1 MPEDEVKPDDNL
13 VVGNELGTQEYS
25 IEEIE
30 ELEKLIQQQVIP
42 HEASNRVASAPE
54 NGKFVVYGHSS
65 SGVIV
70 ADDGSGVQDV
80 VDRVALGYFPSKTEA
95 ENFLSLSESI
105 VQSGE
110 SALDWWEGLTSVS
123 MDTYSASSIEELNSD
138 LSNSTLLQN
147 LLTSNSP
154 TINIPMLMDE
164 LCKVIVP
171 MAEDFID
178 GKKTEIE
185 LFNLQKAIDK
195 AKKALIRRL
204 VSLAY
209 QTACNASQ
217 KLRRMAASRIR
228 GILAEY
234 VADECIQE
242 LGNALDDLE
251 NPDNLLSAEE
261 FGSTMADIFNGAV
274 NPFGQIVNSVTSNAI
289 AGWKNVIEIY
299 SGLTDPNTKLRQ
311 MKSVQMAV
319 ACATEFACARS
330 KTFADSKLSEMAGSI
345 SDSIKKTMQGCLF
358 QQALQTT
365 KQFAPDSLPADIMN
379 RVSNLAQNGELM
391 DAYNVALAAGVDL
404 QGAPFRVQLPSA
416 SKWVSEIYG
425 DPYLFSPE
433 KPSNAQQVADYIVG
447 SLPSAEQLMTG
458 TVTEE
463 QMLDRAVA
471 ENWTLKDQSYAALQ
485 STLND
490 QNEYR
495 QQVINGTSN
504 TGKTVSYA
512 GGSIDANGNV
522 TVEWNEDGTMK
533 TVENVAP
540 MVKPKV

>member
-13 VVGNELGTQEYS
+13 IVGNELGTQEYS

-30 ELEKLIQQQVIP
+30 ALEKLIQQQVVP

-95 ENFLSLSESI
+95 ENFLGLSESI
-105 VQSGE
+105 VQSGKN
-110 SALDWWEGLTSVS
+110 ALDWWEGLTSVS

-178 GKKTEIE
+178 GKKTETE

-204 VSLAY
+204 VASAY

-274 NPFGQIVNSVTSNAI
+274 NPFGKIISSVTSNAV

-299 SGLTDPNTKLRQ
+299 DGLVDPNTKLRQ

-365 KQFAPDSLPADIMN
+365 KQFAPDSLPADVMN

-458 TVTEE
+458 TVTKE
-463 QMLDRAVA
+463 QMLDPAVA
-471 ENWTLKDQSYAALQ
+471 KNWTPKDQSYAALQ

-490 QNEYR
+490 QNEYK
-495 QQVINGTSN
+495 QQVIDGTSN

-512 GGSIDANGNV
+512 GGSIDASGNV

-533 TVENVAP
+533 TVENMAP